1 MKELLRENSLEEMIK
16 TDEVVE
22 DTPYVKHLFKNL
34 KGSIQEMIKLRG
46 ITEEEFN
53 NMTAFEQ
60 EHLEECCK

>member
-1 MKELLRENSLEEMIK
+1 MVK
-16 TDEVVE
+16 TDEVIE
-22 DTPYVKHLFKNL
+22 DTPYVRHLFKNL